1 LAQNVRDILGVSLG
15 VILTALGLDMFLI
28 PNKIAAGGVGGIATI
43 LYHLINVPAGAAML
57 ALNVPLFIVGIYRLG
72 ARFCLSSL
80 YGTVALSLVVDIL
93 APLVPVPTHNLLLA
107 GIYGGVLVG
116 LGLGIVFRNRGTT
129 GGTDMAAAILRT
141 YTGANVGQL
150 LFLVD
155 ATVVL
160 AAGLTFKSAELAMYA
175 MITIFVASWL
185 IDAVQEGFSYTKA
198 FLIVSDL
205 AAEIAS
211 AILKELNRGATAW
224 TARGMYTG
232 NERDLLL
239 SVVHRSEVTRL
250 KDIVYGIDP
259 RAFVILADVHEVL
272 GEGFKRY
279 R

>member
-1 LAQNVRDILGVSLG
+1 MAQNVRDILGVSLG
-15 VILTALGLDMFLI
+15 VIFTALGLDMFLI

-80 YGTVALSLVVDIL
+80 YGTIALSLVVDIL

-160 AAGLTFKSAELAMYA
+160 AAGVTFKSAELAMYA

-205 AAEIAS
+205 AADIAA
-211 AILKELNRGATAW
+211 AIIKELDRGATAW

-232 NERDLLL
+232 VERDLLL

-259 RAFVILADVHEVL
+259 RAFIILADVHEVL

>member
-43 LYHLINVPAGAAML
+43 LYHMINVPAGAAML
-57 ALNVPLFIVGIYRLG
+57 ALNVPLFIVSFYRLG
-72 ARFCLSSL
+72 LQFCLRSL
-80 YGTVALSLVVDIL
+80 YGTVALSLVVDML
-93 APLVPVPTHNLLLA
+93 APMIPVPTHNLLLA
-107 GIYGGVLVG
+107 SIYGGVLVG
-116 LGLGIVFRNRGTT
+116 LGLGIVFRSHGTT

-160 AAGLTFKSAELAMYA
+160 AAGVTFRSAELAMYA

-185 IDAVQEGFSYTKA
+185 IDAVQEGFKYTKA

-205 AAEIAS
+205 TADIAA
-211 AILKELNRGATAW
+211 AIIKELDRGVTAW

-232 NERDLLL
+232 VERTLLL

-250 KDIVYGIDP
+250 KDIVYSIDP
-259 RAFVILADVHEVL
+259 RAFIVLADVHEVL

>member
-1 LAQNVRDILGVSLG
+1 MAQNVRDILGVSLG

-43 LYHLINVPAGAAML
+43 LYHMINVPAGAAML
-57 ALNVPLFIVGIYRLG
+57 ALNVPLFIVSFYRLG
-72 ARFCLSSL
+72 LQFCLRSL
-80 YGTVALSLVVDIL
+80 YGTVALSLVVDML
-93 APLVPVPTHNLLLA
+93 APMIPVPTHNLLLA
-107 GIYGGVLVG
+107 SIYGGVLVG
-116 LGLGIVFRNRGTT
+116 LGLGIVFRSHGTT

-160 AAGLTFKSAELAMYA
+160 AAGVTFRSAELAMYA

-185 IDAVQEGFSYTKA
+185 IDAVQEGFKYTKA

-205 AAEIAS
+205 TADIAA
-211 AILKELNRGATAW
+211 AIIKELDRGVTAW

-232 NERDLLL
+232 VERTLLL

-250 KDIVYGIDP
+250 KDIVYSIDP
-259 RAFVILADVHEVL
+259 RAFIVLADVHEVL

>member
-155 ATVVL
+155 ATVVF